1 VPEKHKPILISPSLI
16 LRRGLL
22 LGFSCIP
29 CISLNIFDD
38 LESRFDVFM
47 LQHCEHDI
55 GQALLAQGA
64 GDLQGRG

>member
-1 VPEKHKPILISPSLI
+1 M
-16 LRRGLL
+16 